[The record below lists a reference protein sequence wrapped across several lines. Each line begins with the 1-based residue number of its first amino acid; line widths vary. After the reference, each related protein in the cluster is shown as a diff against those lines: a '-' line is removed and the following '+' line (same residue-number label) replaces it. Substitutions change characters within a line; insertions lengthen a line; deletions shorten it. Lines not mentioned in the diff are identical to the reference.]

1 MCVIKIA
8 VCVHVCFLL
17 ESSHSSWGKGTTLR
31 SMFCLRQYYN
41 LWLSLLGGVMC
52 TAIMFLIQWWTGLLT
67 VAIIIILYLVVAHRK
82 PGQC

>member
-1 MCVIKIA
+1 MKGPSND
-8 VCVHVCFLL
+8 VCF
-17 ESSHSSWGKGTTLR
+17 
-31 SMFCLRQYYN
+31 RQYYN

-82 PGQC
+82 PGQSHVSFSTTV